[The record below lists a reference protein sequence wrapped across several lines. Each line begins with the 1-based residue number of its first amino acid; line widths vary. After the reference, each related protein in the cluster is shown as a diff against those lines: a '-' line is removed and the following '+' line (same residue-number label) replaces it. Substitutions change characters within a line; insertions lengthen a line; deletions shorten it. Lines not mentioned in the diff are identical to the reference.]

1 MNARSNSYNT
11 IVPAPLMFESTKIV
25 AAFSICS
32 FGWRH
37 FWFPATMAV
46 QLGDRIV
53 IFFYFL
59 RASRQRLSL

>member
-1 MNARSNSYNT
+1 
-11 IVPAPLMFESTKIV
+11 MFGPTKIV